1 MAEPTMIYKIT
12 VLELLKRS
20 GFALSNSQISDFFL
34 EGNLTDYFTAQ
45 QAISDDEEA
54 GLIISSSTHNNTRY
68 TITTEGKKT
77 LELFKEKISPA
88 ISKDIDKYLKAN
100 EILMRQENAYKSDYF
115 KADRGGYLVQ
125 LRISDEG
132 LPTMDLTLHVSG
144 KEQAQTLCN
153 NWKVR
158 CEDVY
163 ESIMDILME

>member
-12 VLELLKRS
+12 ILELLKRS

-34 EGNLTDYFTAQ
+34 EGELTDYFSAQ

-68 TITTEGKKT
+68 TITAEGKKT
-77 LELFKEKISPA
+77 LELFKEKISSA
-88 ISKDIDKYLKAN
+88 ISGDIDRYLKKNSIA
-100 EILMRQENAYKSDYF
+100 MKQENSYKSDYF

-125 LRISDEG
+125 LRINEDEST
-132 LPTMDLTLHVSG
+132 TMDLTLHVANR
-144 KEQAQTLCN
+144 EQAETLCN

-163 ESIMDILME
+163 MSIMDILME